1 VRSQRLPGRSL
12 AHLLRLADAA
22 KIDHTRSLSLSRTCG
37 PIAIGVSFL
46 TGRSADWLAARL
58 PVRRLTGGSL
68 LDGELGRGICL
79 KALVRDGQ
87 TAAGRPAV
95 TAVFDP
101 LEGAIERREPI
112 PQTGSNRVVDALLRK
127 WLRRIG
133 RIAFG
138 VMIICPSRA
147 KIGQQLLHM
156 RTLRVH
162 QRSSP
167 FQFHRAAPPLHLF
180 IPAQTMVADGHS
192 QFVLT
197 IHP

>member
-1 VRSQRLPGRSL
+1 
-12 AHLLRLADAA
+12 
-22 KIDHTRSLSLSRTCG
+22 
-37 PIAIGVSFL
+37 L
-46 TGRSADWLAARL
+46 TS
-58 PVRRLTGGSL
+58 GSL
-68 LDGELGRGICL
+68 LDGELGRRICL
-79 KALVRDGQ
+79 KAFVRDRQ
-87 TAAGRPAV
+87 TAADRPAV

-101 LEGAIERREPI
+101 LEGTIERREPI
-112 PQTGSNRVVDALLRK
+112 PQTTSHRVVDTLLRQ
-127 WLRRIG
+127 WLRWIG
-133 RIAFG
+133 RIAFS

-147 KIGQQLLHM
+147 EIGKQPLYM

-180 IPAQTMVADGHS
+180 YTRPDHGCDGHS

>member
-1 VRSQRLPGRSL
+1 VRGRSTTPIAAAYL
-12 AHLLRLADAA
+12 RFHRHWVLGRRSVSRLASG
-22 KIDHTRSLSLSRTCG
+22 SL
-37 PIAIGVSFL
+37 A
-46 TGRSADWLAARL
+46 
-58 PVRRLTGGSL
+58 VRRLAGGSL

-101 LEGAIERREPI
+101 LEGTIKRREPI
-112 PQTGSNRVVDALLRK
+112 PQTSSHRVVDTLLRQ
-127 WLRRIG
+127 WLRWIG

-147 KIGQQLLHM
+147 DIGQQLLHM

-162 QRSSP
+162 Q
-167 FQFHRAAPPLHLF
+167 
-180 IPAQTMVADGHS
+180 
-192 QFVLT
+192 
-197 IHP
+197 